1 MKGLII
7 LIVILAVLGIW
18 WAKRTP
24 EPIGTFQPES
34 ANAENEDGTNIFGDD
49 TDESGDSDTEEDV
62 ENKG

>member
-7 LIVILAVLGIW
+7 LIVILAVLGIG

-24 EPIGTFQPES
+24 EPVGTFQPES
-34 ANAENEDGTNIFGDD
+34 ANAQNEDDTSIFGED
-49 TDESGDSDTEEDV
+49 TDESEDSDTEEDV